1 MQHFPD
7 KLRLR
12 TPKGL
17 PRAIEVAAATRH
29 TQPSEW
35 ARQALIRGLAHD
47 GLTLLPDGQVGST
60 GGDRRSAGA
69 ADAGAAGVTQPVPNH
84 GAMCEVR

>member
-1 MQHFPD
+1 MQSVRFPD

-17 PRAIEVAAATRH
+17 PQAIEVAAAARH

-35 ARQALIRGLAHD
+35 ARQALLRGLEAD
-47 GLTLLPDGQVGST
+47 GLTLFPDGRVGPAPE
-60 GGDRRSAGA
+60 GPYRSRKTS
-69 ADAGAAGVTQPVPNH
+69 DAPV
-84 GAMCEVR
+84 AR

>member
-1 MQHFPD
+1 MQPSVRFPD

-17 PRAIEVAAATRH
+17 PRAIEVAAAARH

-35 ARQALIRGLAHD
+35 ARQALLRGLAAD
-47 GLTLLPDGQVGST
+47 GLTLFPNGHVGPAPDAPSCAHKMSNTPVVG
-60 GGDRRSAGA
+60 
-69 ADAGAAGVTQPVPNH
+69 
-84 GAMCEVR
+84 

>member
-1 MQHFPD
+1 MHEDPSVRFPD

-17 PRAIEVAAATRH
+17 PRAISMAAAARH

-35 ARQALIRGLAHD
+35 ARQALLRGLAED
-47 GLTLLPDGQVGST
+47 GLTLLPGGEVGST
-60 GGDRRSAGA
+60 LDAAVDRRCGLATDGGDMA
-69 ADAGAAGVTQPVPNH
+69 
-84 GAMCEVR
+84 

>member
-1 MQHFPD
+1 MQPSVRFPD

-17 PRAIEVAAATRH
+17 SRAIEMAAAARH

-35 ARQALIRGLAHD
+35 ARQALLRGLEAD
-47 GLTLLPDGQVGST
+47 GLTLSPDGHVSPAPHGPSHVSS
-60 GGDRRSAGA
+60 RI
-69 ADAGAAGVTQPVPNH
+69 PN
-84 GAMCEVR
+84 GK

>member
-1 MQHFPD
+1 MQPSVRFPD

-17 PRAIEVAAATRH
+17 PRAIEIAAAARH

-35 ARQALIRGLAHD
+35 ARQALLRCLEAD
-47 GLTLLPDGQVGST
+47 GLTLLPDGQIDAAPDGPSVFRKTPNTPVT
-60 GGDRRSAGA
+60 G
-69 ADAGAAGVTQPVPNH
+69 
-84 GAMCEVR
+84 